1 MSPRANVLDTAE
13 AAYQSAFGVTLS
25 SRVRLAR
32 NLRGLPF
39 PDRASAPVRAEVRRL
54 VMEAARDVLPCQD
67 ALSSS
72 TLLARQQLFESHLI
86 SRNLLAGSPETAVC
100 RNLTSTQAVMVNE
113 EDHVRIQALRPGLA
127 LQEAWADAD
136 ALDDVLER
144 HLDYAFSPVLGYLT
158 SCPTNVG
165 TGMRASVLMHLPGL
179 VLMSEMEP
187 IINGLNKIGLA
198 VRGRWGEGTA
208 AIGHMFQI
216 SNQLTLGVPEER
228 IVADLTEIVKEV
240 AEHERNARE
249 RLKKERRLQM
259 ADLTARAEGLLKA
272 ARLMTAREA
281 LERLSE
287 LRLGIALGLKRR
299 IPMAT
304 VDRLLLEV
312 QPAHL
317 QAWAGRA
324 LDGAARDKVR
334 ADRLRAELGGRRTKR
349 MAKRTTT

>member
-1 MSPRANVLDTAE
+1 M
-13 AAYQSAFGVTLS
+13 
-25 SRVRLAR
+25 
-32 NLRGLPF
+32 
-39 PDRASAPVRAEVRRL
+39 
-54 VMEAARDVLPCQD
+54 
-67 ALSSS
+67 
-72 TLLARQQLFESHLI
+72 
-86 SRNLLAGSPETAVC
+86 
-100 RNLTSTQAVMVNE
+100 
-113 EDHVRIQALRPGLA
+113 
-127 LQEAWADAD
+127 
-136 ALDDVLER
+136 
-144 HLDYAFSPVLGYLT
+144 
-158 SCPTNVG
+158 
-165 TGMRASVLMHLPGL
+165 
-179 VLMSEMEP
+179 
-187 IINGLNKIGLA
+187 
-198 VRGRWGEGTA
+198 
-208 AIGHMFQI
+208 
-216 SNQLTLGVPEER
+216 
-228 IVADLTEIVKEV
+228 ADLTEIVKEV

-272 ARLMTAREA
+272 ARLMTAHEA

-312 QPAHL
+312 QPAH